1 MTLSQNLGKVVV
13 VGGDAAGMSAASRL
27 LRISP
32 KSDVTVF
39 ERESTV
45 SYAACGMPYHLDGRI
60 PDASTLLVR
69 SISQFTEAGVD
80 VQIRHEVTELDTDA
94 RKIVVRSQGQD
105 RVEDYDS
112 LLIATGATAV
122 MPELPGIEASN
133 VFAFRRYSDMLALV
147 GFLDQHRP
155 ARIAVVGGGY
165 IGVELADVLTARGQ
179 VRIYEAAD
187 SLLPETLDPEMSR
200 AVVTELRGHGVEISL
215 GQKVLGLE
223 TNSAGD
229 VMAVRVGDT
238 IHDCD
243 VVIVSIGVRPA
254 SEIARA
260 AGIVLGPAGAI
271 ATDANM
277 RTNVDGVWA
286 AGDCASTRN
295 LVTGKSTWVPLGPLA
310 NKQGRAAA
318 DSIANLPTKAPG
330 VVGTALVKAFDLE
343 IGRTG
348 LTATQAHLEGFDVLS
363 ARIESTDRAHYYPGA
378 EKTTI
383 LLHSDRESR
392 RLLGGQIIGYSGV
405 AGRTNVIA
413 TALQAGMEIDDFAA
427 LDLGYAPPFSP
438 VWDPILLAAQSLI
451 RNAQ

>member
-13 VGGDAAGMSAASRL
+13 VGGDAAGMSAASRI

-39 ERESTV
+39 ERESVV

-60 PDASTLLVR
+60 PDAGTLLVR
-69 SISQFTEAGVD
+69 SISQFIEAGVD
-80 VQIRHEVTELDTDA
+80 IQVGHEVTALDTDA
-94 RKIVVRSQGQD
+94 RKVVVRSRGQE

-112 LLIATGATAV
+112 LLIATGATAI

-133 VFAFRRYSDMLALV
+133 VFAFRRYSDMLALAE
-147 GFLDQHRP
+147 FLSQHRP

-165 IGVELADVLTARGQ
+165 IGVELADVLTSHGQ
-179 VRIYEAAD
+179 VCIYEAAD
-187 SLLPETLDPEMSR
+187 SLLPGTLDPEMSDSV
-200 AVVTELRGHGVEISL
+200 ASELRDRGVKISL
-215 GQKVLGLE
+215 GQQVCGFE
-223 TNSAGD
+223 TNSAGT
-229 VMAVRVGDT
+229 VKAVRVGDT

-254 SEIARA
+254 SELARGTGIA
-260 AGIVLGPAGAI
+260 LGPAGAI
-271 ATDANM
+271 ATDASM
-277 RTNVDGVWA
+277 RTSIDGVWA

-295 LVTGKSTWVPLGPLA
+295 LVTGQPTWVPLGPLA
-310 NKQGRAAA
+310 NKQGRVAA
-318 DSIANLPTKAPG
+318 DNIANLPTKAPG

-348 LTATQAHLEGFDVLS
+348 LTATQAHAAGFDVLS
-363 ARIESTDRAHYYPGA
+363 TRIESTDRAHYYPGA

-383 LLHSDRESR
+383 LLHSDRASR
-392 RLLGGQIIGYSGV
+392 RLLGGQVLGYSGV

-413 TALQAGMEIDDFAA
+413 TALHACMDIDDFAA

-438 VWDPILLAAQSLI
+438 VWDPVLLAAQSLI
-451 RNAQ
+451 RNSQ